1 MNRHILL
8 PAASLFALLLGG
20 GCSKSPS
27 PAPDDPQKGAIAF
40 DCTVSPEVAVVA
52 DGTKAGATR
61 TLPASCLPAPE
72 QMKLKLKLV
81 DPDKTFEMTYESMVD
96 YDQPLLDPGSYTA
109 GFSYGDPAE
118 EGPDA
123 AYFVGSTTCTIVA
136 QDHYPTGIAYA
147 GQCALHAPPL
157 RLVQEL
163 LHLLQPDR
171 LYRIGLPERTHAGSG
186 YKPHADFR
194 TAEHQTLP
202 QRQGHQDQRRRGR
215 IPEDRDRRHRRTNLA
230 QHRDRRRI
238 GRTGEP
244 RPAFRRHPHHGRDPG
259 NRTEPRSLTTR
270 HRTSTAIPKYD
281 SI

>member
-1 MNRHILL
+1 MNINRHILL

-52 DGTKAGATR
+52 DGTTAGATR

-81 DPDKTFEMTYESMVD
+81 DPDKTFEMTYD
-96 YDQPLLDPGSYTA
+96 DLHDRR
-109 GFSYGDPAE
+109 
-118 EGPDA
+118 
-123 AYFVGSTTCTIVA
+123 A

-244 RPAFRRHPHHGRDPG
+244 RPAFRRHPYHGRDPG
-259 NRTEPRSLTTR
+259 DRTEPRSLTTR

>member
-1 MNRHILL
+1 MNINRHILL

-136 QDHYPTGIAYA
+136 RKTITQQVSHTLAN
-147 GQCALHAPPL
+147 ALYT
-157 RLVQEL
+157 
-163 LHLLQPDR
+163 LHLSDWFKNYYTSYNLTVST
-171 LYRIGLPERTHAGSG
+171 ESG
-186 YKPHADFR
+186 YQSGH
-194 TAEHQTLP
+194 TLVP
-202 QRQGHQDQRRRGR
+202 DTNPTPIFVRPNTKLYLSGQGHQDQRRRGR

-244 RPAFRRHPHHGRDPG
+244 RPAFRRHPLPQSRPGRS
-259 NRTEPRSLTTR
+259 N
-270 HRTSTAIPKYD
+270 
-281 SI
+281 

>member
-1 MNRHILL
+1 MNINRHILL

-40 DCTVSPEVAVVA
+40 ACTVSPEVAVVA

-123 AYFVGSTTCTIVA
+123 A
-136 QDHYPTGIAYA
+136 
-147 GQCALHAPPL
+147 QCSNW
-157 RLVQEL
+157 
-163 LHLLQPDR
+163 D
-171 LYRIGLPERTHAGSG
+171 
-186 YKPHADFR
+186 
-194 TAEHQTLP
+194 
-202 QRQGHQDQRRRGR
+202 
-215 IPEDRDRRHRRTNLA
+215 
-230 QHRDRRRI
+230 
-238 GRTGEP
+238 
-244 RPAFRRHPHHGRDPG
+244 
-259 NRTEPRSLTTR
+259 
-270 HRTSTAIPKYD
+270 
-281 SI
+281 